1 MVITN
6 IEDLMD
12 ILLASLTPE
21 QIEEALGNASNRA
34 EKKAKEE
41 EARRKAREE
50 ARRKAEEEARKVALK
65 KERITA
71 ARNDIINAY
80 INYIKLISPK
90 QLTDAEI
97 EGFRKQFSNE
107 LQYFETAFI
116 RF

>member
-12 ILLASLTPE
+12 ILLNTLTPE
-21 QIEEALGNASNRA
+21 QIEEALDRASNRA
-34 EKKAKEE
+34 EEERKAKA
-41 EARRKAREE
+41 EAEKARKA
-50 ARRKAEEEARKVALK
+50 KAEEEARKAALK
-65 KERITA
+65 RERITA

>member
-12 ILLASLTPE
+12 ILLNTLTPE
-21 QIEEALGNASNRA
+21 QIEEALNRASNRA
-34 EKKAKEE
+34 EKEKKAKA
-41 EARRKAREE
+41 EAEKARKA
-50 ARRKAEEEARKVALK
+50 KAEEEARKAALK

-71 ARNDIINAY
+71 ARNDVLNAY
-80 INYIKLISPK
+80 INYLKVIAPK
-90 QLTDAEI
+90 QLTDAEL
-97 EGFRKQFSNE
+97 ETFKKQFSNE

>member
-12 ILLASLTPE
+12 ILLGTLTPE
-21 QIEEALGNASNRA
+21 QIEEALNRASNRA
-34 EKKAKEE
+34 EKEKKAKA
-41 EARRKAREE
+41 EAEKARKA
-50 ARRKAEEEARKVALK
+50 KAEEEARKAALK

-80 INYIKLISPK
+80 VNYIKIISPK

-97 EGFRKQFSNE
+97 DGFRKQFSNE

>member
-21 QIEEALGNASNRA
+21 QIEEALGKASTRA

-41 EARRKAREE
+41 EARRKA
-50 ARRKAEEEARKVALK
+50 KEEEARKVALK

>member
-21 QIEEALGNASNRA
+21 QIEEALSNASNRA
-34 EKKAKEE
+34 EKEK
-41 EARRKAREE
+41 KAREE
-50 ARRKAEEEARKVALK
+50 AEKARKAKAEEEARKAALK
-65 KERITA
+65 KERITS

-80 INYIKLISPK
+80 ANYIKLISPK

-97 EGFRKQFSNE
+97 ETFKKQFSNE